1 MRGSRNSHINNKM
14 KKTKIFFGNQYVESF
29 NCNGKKYTKMQILK
43 IKVKRF
49 FRRLFIG
56 LAVIAVVVLASM
68 YARWAYPTIE
78 VKEVIKEVVVERPID
93 YPVLKRIA
101 VCESNDKHFGESGQV
116 LMVGNTN
123 KSVDVGRYQINS
135 LWFKKANELGLDLT
149 LEKDNEAFAIYLYK
163 TYGTEPW
170 IWSKKCWNK

>member
-1 MRGSRNSHINNKM
+1 MANIYYGEDKIGTIRKGKSL
-14 KKTKIFFGNQYVESF
+14 KTKIKMFF
-29 NCNGKKYTKMQILK
+29 KKVILWT
-43 IKVKRF
+43 
-49 FRRLFIG
+49 
-56 LAVIAVVVLASM
+56 VVLVGLVSIVQ
-68 YARWAYPTIE
+68 YLRWAYPTIE
-78 VKEVIKEVVVERPID
+78 VREVIKEVVVERPID

>member
-1 MRGSRNSHINNKM
+1 MKLTNNNLGQAYYKQSKSM
-14 KKTKIFFGNQYVESF
+14 KWYHFKLKVRSFLKKILFWFIVVCMLAGVIQYF
-29 NCNGKKYTKMQILK
+29 
-43 IKVKRF
+43 
-49 FRRLFIG
+49 
-56 LAVIAVVVLASM
+56 
-68 YARWAYPTIE
+68 RWAYPTQI
-78 VKEVIKEVVVERPID
+78 EVIKEVVIERPIE

-101 VCESNDKHFGESGQV
+101 MCESNDKHFGDSGQV

-135 LWFKKANELGLDLT
+135 LWFKKASELGLDLT

-170 IWSKKCWNK
+170 VWSKKCWNK

>member
-1 MRGSRNSHINNKM
+1 MANIYYGEDKIGTIRKGKSL
-14 KKTKIFFGNQYVESF
+14 KTKIKMFF
-29 NCNGKKYTKMQILK
+29 KKVILWT
-43 IKVKRF
+43 
-49 FRRLFIG
+49 
-56 LAVIAVVVLASM
+56 VVLVGLVSVVQ
-68 YARWAYPTIE
+68 YFRWAYPTIE